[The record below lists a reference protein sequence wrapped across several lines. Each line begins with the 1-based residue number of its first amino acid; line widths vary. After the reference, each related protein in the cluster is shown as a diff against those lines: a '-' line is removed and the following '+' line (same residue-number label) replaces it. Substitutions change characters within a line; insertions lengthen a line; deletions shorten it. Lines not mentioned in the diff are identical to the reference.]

1 MREPHSPQSPVGPG
15 SDRKGASAGPAKD
28 SRAEPTP
35 ASGHVSRSDRLTWA
49 EIRRLALR
57 HRKSLWLANG
67 VAVLATLCTVPVPL
81 LLPLLVDEVLL
92 GHGNAALQWMNHLL
106 PAGWQK
112 PVGYIALMLAFT
124 LSLRLCSLVFNVI
137 QARQFARLSKDIV
150 YRVRLRL
157 IERLKRISL
166 SEYESLGS
174 GTVTT
179 HLVTDLDTLD
189 KFIGETLSKFLVAIL
204 TLAGTATILMWMHWQ
219 LALLILLFNPL
230 VIYATVQL
238 GKRVKS
244 LKKLENDS
252 TSRFTQALTE
262 TLDAIQEIRGGN
274 RQGFFLGRL
283 GLRAREVR
291 DYAIASQWKSDAS
304 GRASG
309 LLFQFGIDI
318 FRAAAMLTVLF
329 SDLSIGQMLAVFS
342 YLWFMIT
349 PVEQL
354 LNLQY
359 AYYAAGGAM
368 TRINEL
374 LARADEPQY
383 AGGVDPFQQRQTVG
397 IDVRGLCFG
406 YGEELVLDQLDLSI
420 LAGEKVAIV
429 GASGGGKSTLVQ
441 LLLGL
446 YTPSA
451 GTIRFGGAT
460 MQEIGLDTLR
470 EHVAVVL
477 QHPSLF
483 NDSIR
488 ANLTMG
494 RERTDDACWNALQIA
509 QLDATVRA
517 LPHGLDSIVGRSG
530 VRLSGGQRQRLAIAR
545 MILANPQVVI
555 LDEATSALD
564 AATEYNLHQAMTHFL
579 QGRTT
584 LIIAHRL
591 SAVKQADRVVVFDGG
606 HVAEDGDHQQL
617 IADGGLYAKLY
628 GHLQQV

>member
-1 MREPHSPQSPVGPG
+1 VLEPSDDNAGKPG
-15 SDRKGASAGPAKD
+15 GSGA
-28 SRAEPTP
+28 
-35 ASGHVSRSDRLTWA
+35 VFDRLSWA
-49 EIRRLALR
+49 EIRRLASR
-57 HRKSLWLANG
+57 HKKALWIANG
-67 VAVLATLCTVPVPL
+67 VAVLATLCTVPIPL

-92 GHGNAALQWMNHLL
+92 GHGDTALKFMNHLL
-106 PAGWQK
+106 PDALEK
-112 PVGYIALMLAFT
+112 PVGYIGLMLLLTFT
-124 LSLRLCSLVFNVI
+124 LRLGALVFNVI
-137 QARQFARLSKDIV
+137 QAKLFARLSKDVV
-150 YRVRLRL
+150 YRVRIRL

-166 SEYESLGS
+166 GEYESLGG

-189 KFIGETLSKFLVAIL
+189 KFIGDTLSRFLVAML
-204 TLAGTATILMWMHWQ
+204 TLTGTASILMWMHWK

-238 GKRVKS
+238 GKRVKH
-244 LKKLENDS
+244 LKKQENDS

-262 TLDAIQEIRGGN
+262 TLDSIQEVRAGN

-283 GLRAREVR
+283 GVRAREVR
-291 DYAIASQWKSDAS
+291 DYAISSQWKSDAS
-304 GRASG
+304 NRASG
-309 LLFQFGIDI
+309 LLFQFGIDV

-342 YLWFMIT
+342 YLWFMIG

-359 AYYAAGGAM
+359 AYYAAGGAL

-374 LARADEPQY
+374 LSRADEPQY
-383 AGGVDPFQQRQTVG
+383 RGGVDPFAGQKTVG
-397 IDVRGLCFG
+397 IEIRRLTFG
-406 YGEELVLDQLDLSI
+406 YGEENILDQMNLSI
-420 LAGEKVAIV
+420 APGEKVAIV

-446 YTPSA
+446 YTA
-451 GTIRFGGAT
+451 QDGTIHFGGASQ
-460 MQEIGLDTLR
+460 QEIGLETIR
-470 EHVAVVL
+470 ENVSVVL
-477 QHPSLF
+477 QHPALF
-483 NDSIR
+483 NDTVR

-494 RERTDDACWNALQIA
+494 RERSDEACWRALEIA
-509 QLDATVRA
+509 QLEPTVRA
-517 LPHGLDSIVGRSG
+517 LPQGLDSIVGRSG

-545 MILANPQVVI
+545 MVLADPRVVI

-564 AATEYNLHQAMTHFL
+564 AATEYSLHQALARFL
-579 QGRTT
+579 NGRTT

-591 SAVKQADRVVVFDGG
+591 SAVKQADRVLVFDGG
-606 HVAEDGDHQQL
+606 KIAEQGDHQQL

-628 GHLQQV
+628 GHLQHI

>member
-1 MREPHSPQSPVGPG
+1 MS
-15 SDRKGASAGPAKD
+15 
-28 SRAEPTP
+28 
-35 ASGHVSRSDRLTWA
+35 WA
-49 EIRRLALR
+49 EVRRLAL
-57 HRKSLWLANG
+57 HHKKSLWIANG
-67 VAVLATLCTVPVPL
+67 VAVLATLCSVPIPL

-92 GHGNAALQWMNHLL
+92 GHGDAALKVMNHFL
-106 PAGWQK
+106 PSMWQQAA
-112 PVGYIALMLAFT
+112 GYIGLMLVVT
-124 LSLRLCSLVFNVI
+124 LTLRCSALCFGVLQSRL
-137 QARQFARLSKDIV
+137 FARLAKDIV
-150 YRVRLRL
+150 YRIRVRL

-166 SEYESLGS
+166 GEYESLGS

-189 KFIGETLSKFLVAIL
+189 KFVGETLSRFLVAML
-204 TLAGTATILMWMHWQ
+204 TLFGTASILMWMHWK

-238 GKRVKS
+238 GKRVKH

-252 TSRFTQALTE
+252 TSRFTQALSE
-262 TLDAIQEIRGGN
+262 TLDAIQEVRAGN
-274 RQGFFLGRL
+274 RQGYFLGRL
-283 GLRAREVR
+283 GLRAQEVR
-291 DYAIASQWKSDAS
+291 NYAVNSQWKTDAS
-304 GRASG
+304 NRASG

-342 YLWFMIT
+342 YLWFMIG

-359 AYYAAGGAM
+359 AYYAAGGALA
-368 TRINEL
+368 RINEL

-383 AGGVDPFQQRQTVG
+383 PGGVDPFKGRDTVG
-397 IDVRGLCFG
+397 IEVQGLSFG
-406 YGEELVLDQLDLSI
+406 YGDELVLDQMNLSI
-420 LAGEKVAIV
+420 LPGEKVAIV

-446 YTPSA
+446 YTPAA
-451 GTIRFGGAT
+451 GTIRFGGST
-460 MQEIGLDTLR
+460 QQEIGLETVR
-470 EHVAVVL
+470 ENVAVVL
-477 QHPSLF
+477 QHPALF
-483 NDSIR
+483 NDSVR

-494 RERTDDACWNALQIA
+494 RIRSDEACWNALDIA
-509 QLDATVRA
+509 QMAATIRA
-517 LPHGLDSIVGRSG
+517 LPDGLDSIVGRSG

-545 MILANPQVVI
+545 MILAEPKVVI

-564 AATEYNLHQAMTHFL
+564 AATEYNLHQAMAKFL
-579 QGRTT
+579 NGRTT

-591 SAVKQADRVVVFDGG
+591 SAVKQADRVLVFDGG
-606 HVAEDGDHQQL
+606 QIAEDGDHRQL

-628 GHLQQV
+628 GNLQQH

>member
-1 MREPHSPQSPVGPG
+1 MP
-15 SDRKGASAGPAKD
+15 
-28 SRAEPTP
+28 
-35 ASGHVSRSDRLTWA
+35 DRLTWA

-57 HRKSLWLANG
+57 HKKALWIANG
-67 VAVLATLCTVPVPL
+67 VAVLATLCSVPIPL

-92 GHGNAALQWMNHLL
+92 GNGDAALKVMNHWL
-106 PAGWQK
+106 PTAWHSAA
-112 PVGYIALMLAFT
+112 GYIGLMLVVT
-124 LSLRLCSLVFNVI
+124 LLLRCGALLFNVL
-137 QARQFARLSKDIV
+137 QARLFSRLAKDIV
-150 YRVRLRL
+150 FRIRLRL

-189 KFIGETLSKFLVAIL
+189 KFVGETLSRFLVAML
-204 TLAGTATILMWMHWQ
+204 TLVGTSAILLWMHWQ

-238 GKRVKS
+238 GKRVKH

-252 TSRFTQALTE
+252 TARFTQALTE
-262 TLDAIQEIRGGN
+262 TLDSIQEVRAGN

-291 DYAIASQWKSDAS
+291 DFAVASQWKSDAS
-304 GRASG
+304 NRASG

-342 YLWFMIT
+342 YLWFMIG

-359 AYYAAGGAM
+359 AYYAADGAV
-368 TRINEL
+368 TRINQL
-374 LARADEPQY
+374 LARSDEPQY
-383 AGGVDPFQQRQTVG
+383 PGGANPFTGRQTVG
-397 IDVRGLCFG
+397 IEVRDLSFS
-406 YGEELVLDQLDLSI
+406 YGDEKVLDHLNLTI
-420 LAGEKVAIV
+420 APGEKVAIV
-429 GASGGGKSTLVQ
+429 GTSGGGKSTLVQ

-446 YTPSA
+446 YTPQSGSIHFA
-451 GTIRFGGAT
+451 GAS
-460 MQEIGLDTLR
+460 QPEIGLQTIR

-477 QHPSLF
+477 QHPALF
-483 NDSIR
+483 NDTVR

-494 RERTDDACWNALQIA
+494 RERTDDACWQALQIA
-509 QLDATVRA
+509 QLDGTIAA
-517 LPHGLDSIVGRSG
+517 LPQGLDSIVGRSG

-545 MILANPQVVI
+545 MVLAEPKVVI

-564 AATEYNLHQAMTHFL
+564 ATTEYNLHHALGKFL
-579 QGRTT
+579 SGRTT

-591 SAVKQADRVVVFDGG
+591 SAVKQADRVLVFDGG
-606 HVAEDGDHQQL
+606 RIAEDGDHQQL
-617 IADGGLYAKLY
+617 IAEGGLYARLY
-628 GHLQQV
+628 GHLQQT

>member
-1 MREPHSPQSPVGPG
+1 MHEESSLKQPR
-15 SDRKGASAGPAKD
+15 
-28 SRAEPTP
+28 
-35 ASGHVSRSDRLTWA
+35 DRLSWA

-57 HRKSLWLANG
+57 HKKALWIANG
-67 VAVLATLCTVPVPL
+67 VAVLATLCSVPIPL

-92 GHGNAALQWMNHLL
+92 GRGDAALRIMDHAL
-106 PAGWQK
+106 PESLQRA
-112 PVGYIALMLAFT
+112 VGYIGLMLVLT
-124 LSLRLCSLVFNVI
+124 LVLRLGALLFNVL
-137 QARQFARLSKDIV
+137 QARLFARLAKDIV
-150 YRVRLRL
+150 YRIRLRL
-157 IERLKRISL
+157 IERLQRISL
-166 SEYESLGS
+166 REYESLGS
-174 GTVTT
+174 GMVTT

-189 KFIGETLSKFLVAIL
+189 KFVGETLSRFLVAAL
-204 TLAGTATILMWMHWQ
+204 TLAGTAGILMWMHWK
-219 LALLILLFNPL
+219 LALLIMLFNPL
-230 VIYATVQL
+230 VIFATVRL
-238 GKRVKS
+238 GKRVKH

-252 TSRFTQALTE
+252 TSRFTQALSE
-262 TLDAIQEIRGGN
+262 TLDAIQEVRAGN

-283 GLRAREVR
+283 GQRAREVR
-291 DYAIASQWKSDAS
+291 DYAVNSQWKSDAS

-359 AYYAAGGAM
+359 AYYAAGGAL

-374 LARADEPQY
+374 LAREDEPHY
-383 AGGVDPFQQRQTVG
+383 PGVVDPFKGRETVG
-397 IDVRGLCFG
+397 IDVRGLSFG
-406 YGEELVLDQLDLSI
+406 YGEDLVLDQLNLSI
-420 LAGEKVAIV
+420 APGEKVAIV

-446 YTPSA
+446 YSA
-451 GTIRFGGAT
+451 QTGTVRFGGST
-460 MQEIGLDTLR
+460 LQEIGLERVR
-470 EHVAVVL
+470 ENVAVVL
-477 QHPSLF
+477 QHPALF

-494 RERTDDACWNALQIA
+494 RDCSDEACWAALEVA
-509 QLDATVRA
+509 QLESTIRA
-517 LPHGLDSIVGRSG
+517 LPEGLDSIVGRSG

-545 MILANPQVVI
+545 MVLSDPKVVI

-564 AATEYNLHQAMTHFL
+564 AATEYNLHQALALFL
-579 QGRTT
+579 RSRTT

-591 SAVKQADRVVVFDGG
+591 SAVKQADRVLVFDGG
-606 HVAEDGDHQQL
+606 RIAEDGDHQQL
-617 IADGGLYAKLY
+617 IAEGGLYAKLY

>member
-1 MREPHSPQSPVGPG
+1 MLDVPG
-15 SDRKGASAGPAKD
+15 SPDPVPGKPHAAG
-28 SRAEPTP
+28 
-35 ASGHVSRSDRLTWA
+35 DRLSWA
-49 EIRRLALR
+49 EIRRLAL
-57 HRKSLWLANG
+57 HHKKNLWSANFI
-67 VAVLATLCTVPVPL
+67 AVLAACCSVPIPL

-92 GHGNAALQWMNHLL
+92 GHGDAALKWMNHLL
-106 PAGWQK
+106 PSNWQ
-112 PVGYIALMLAFT
+112 VAAGYIGLMLALT
-124 LSLRLCSLVFNVI
+124 LCLRLAALAFNVI
-137 QARQFARLSKDIV
+137 QAKLFARLAKDIV
-150 YRVRLRL
+150 YRLRIRL

-166 SEYESLGS
+166 KEYESLGS

-189 KFIGETLSKFLVAIL
+189 KFVGETLSRFLVAML
-204 TLAGTATILMWMHWQ
+204 TLTGTAAILIWMHWQ

-230 VIYATVQL
+230 VIYFTVQL
-238 GKRVKS
+238 GKRVKH

-252 TSRFTQALTE
+252 TARFTQALTE
-262 TLDAIQEIRGGN
+262 TLDAIQEIRASN
-274 RQGFFLGRL
+274 RQGYFLGRL

-291 DYAIASQWKSDAS
+291 DYAVDSQWKSDAS

-342 YLWFMIT
+342 YLWFMIG

-359 AYYAAGGAM
+359 AYYAAGGALS
-368 TRINEL
+368 RLNEL
-374 LARADEPQY
+374 LARDDEPQY
-383 AGGVDPFQQRQTVG
+383 PAASDPFAGRETVG
-397 IDVRGLCFG
+397 IEVRDLRFA
-406 YGEELVLDQLDLSI
+406 YADEPVLENLDLSI
-420 LAGEKVAIV
+420 APGEKVAIV

-446 YTPSA
+446 YSAQA
-451 GTIRFGGAT
+451 GTIRFGGASL
-460 MQEIGLDTLR
+460 QEIGLETLR
-470 EHVAVVL
+470 ENVAVVL

-483 NDSIR
+483 NDTVR

-494 RERTDDACWNALQIA
+494 RDSSDDACWQALRIA
-509 QLDATVRA
+509 QLDATIAA
-517 LPHGLDSIVGRSG
+517 LPQGLDSVVGRSG

-545 MILANPQVVI
+545 MVLAEPKVVI

-564 AATEYNLHQAMTHFL
+564 AATEYNLHLALARFL
-579 QGRTT
+579 SGRTT

-591 SAVKQADRVVVFDGG
+591 SAVKQADRVLVFDGG

-617 IADGGLYAKLY
+617 IAEGGLYAKLY
-628 GHLQQV
+628 GHLQQS

>member
-1 MREPHSPQSPVGPG
+1 MLDLPG
-15 SDRKGASAGPAKD
+15 SPDPLPGPAT
-28 SRAEPTP
+28 AP
-35 ASGHVSRSDRLTWA
+35 VDRLSWA
-49 EIRRLALR
+49 EIRRLAL
-57 HRKSLWLANG
+57 HHKKALWTANG
-67 VAVLATLCTVPVPL
+67 VAVLAAFCSVPIPL

-92 GHGNAALQWMNHLL
+92 GHGDAALKWMNNFL
-106 PAGWQK
+106 PGSWQ
-112 PVGYIALMLAFT
+112 VAAGYIGLMLVVT
-124 LSLRLCSLVFNVI
+124 LTLRCAALAFNVV
-137 QARQFARLSKDIV
+137 QAKLFAGLAKDIV
-150 YRVRLRL
+150 YRLRIRL

-189 KFIGETLSKFLVAIL
+189 KFVGETLSRFLVAML
-204 TLAGTATILMWMHWQ
+204 TLCGTAGILMWMHWK

-230 VIYATVQL
+230 VIFATVQL
-238 GKRVKS
+238 GKRVKH

-262 TLDAIQEIRGGN
+262 TLDAIQEVRAGN
-274 RQGFFLGRL
+274 RQGYFLGRL
-283 GLRAREVR
+283 GLRAQEVR
-291 DYAIASQWKSDAS
+291 NYAVASQWKSDAS

-342 YLWFMIT
+342 YLWFMIG

-359 AYYAAGGAM
+359 AYYAAGGALS
-368 TRINEL
+368 RLNEL
-374 LARADEPQY
+374 LARKDEPQY
-383 AGGVDPFQQRQTVG
+383 PGGADPFKGQTTVG
-397 IDVRGLCFG
+397 IEVRGLRFA
-406 YGEELVLDQLDLSI
+406 YGEEPVLDNLNLSI
-420 LAGEKVAIV
+420 APGEKVAIV

-446 YTPSA
+446 YTAQA

-460 MQEIGLDTLR
+460 LQEIGLETLR
-470 EHVAVVL
+470 EQVAVVL

-483 NDSIR
+483 NDTVR

-494 RERTDDACWNALQIA
+494 RDSSDDACWNALRIA
-509 QLDATVRA
+509 QLDATIAA
-517 LPHGLDSIVGRSG
+517 LPQGLDSVVGRSG

-545 MILANPQVVI
+545 MILAEPKVVI

-564 AATEYNLHQAMTHFL
+564 AATEYNLHEAMARFL
-579 QGRTT
+579 SDRTT

-591 SAVKQADRVVVFDGG
+591 SAVKQADRVLVFDGG

-617 IADGGLYAKLY
+617 IAEGGLYAKLY
-628 GHLQQV
+628 GHLQQS

>member
-1 MREPHSPQSPVGPG
+1 VLEQPSISPQ
-15 SDRKGASAGPAKD
+15 R
-28 SRAEPTP
+28 T
-35 ASGHVSRSDRLTWA
+35 DRLSWA

-57 HRKSLWLANG
+57 HKKALWIANG
-67 VAVLATLCTVPVPL
+67 VAVLATLCSVPIPL

-92 GHGNAALQWMNHLL
+92 GHGDSALKIMNRFL
-106 PAGWQK
+106 PEGLQK
-112 PVGYIALMLAFT
+112 AVGYIGLMLLIT
-124 LSLRLCSLVFNVI
+124 LSLRVGALVFNVL
-137 QARQFARLSKDIV
+137 QARLFARLAKDIV
-150 YRVRLRL
+150 YRIRIRL

-189 KFIGETLSKFLVAIL
+189 KFVGETLSRFLVAML
-204 TLAGTATILMWMHWQ
+204 TLAGTAGILVWMHWK

-230 VIYATVQL
+230 VVYATVKL
-238 GKRVKS
+238 GKRVKH

-262 TLDAIQEIRGGN
+262 TLDAIQEVRAGN

-283 GLRAREVR
+283 GMRAQEVR
-291 DYAIASQWKSDAS
+291 DYAVTSQWKSDAS

-342 YLWFMIT
+342 YLWFMIS

-359 AYYAAGGAM
+359 AFYAAGGAL

-383 AGGVDPFQQRQTVG
+383 AGGVDPFTGHETVG
-397 IDVRGLCFG
+397 IDVRGLTFG
-406 YGEELVLDQLDLSI
+406 YGEEPVLDQLNLSI
-420 LAGEKVAIV
+420 APGEKVAIV

-446 YTPSA
+446 YTARS
-451 GTIRFGGAT
+451 GSIRFGGAT
-460 MQEIGLDTLR
+460 QQEIGLETVR
-470 EHVAVVL
+470 ENVAVVL
-477 QHPSLF
+477 QHPALF
-483 NDSIR
+483 NDTVR

-494 RERTDDACWNALQIA
+494 RERSDEACWRALEIA
-509 QLDATVRA
+509 QLENTIRM
-517 LPHGLDSIVGRSG
+517 LPQGLDSIVGRSG

-545 MILANPQVVI
+545 MVLADPKVVI

-564 AATEYNLHQAMTHFL
+564 AATEYNLHKALSHFL
-579 QGRTT
+579 KGRTT

-591 SAVKQADRVVVFDGG
+591 SAVKQADRVLVFDGG
-606 HVAEDGDHQQL
+606 RIAEDGDHQQL

-628 GHLQQV
+628 GYLQQI

>member
-1 MREPHSPQSPVGPG
+1 VPNS
-15 SDRKGASAGPAKD
+15 ASVP
-28 SRAEPTP
+28 
-35 ASGHVSRSDRLTWA
+35 DRLTWA

-57 HRKSLWLANG
+57 HKKALWIANG
-67 VAVLATLCTVPVPL
+67 VAVLATLCSVPIPL

-92 GHGNAALQWMNHLL
+92 GNGDGALKIMNHWL
-106 PAGWQK
+106 PTAWQSAA
-112 PVGYIALMLAFT
+112 GYIGLMLVIT
-124 LSLRLCSLVFNVI
+124 LVLRCGALLFNVL
-137 QARQFARLSKDIV
+137 QARLFSRLAKDIV
-150 YRVRLRL
+150 FRIRLRL

-166 SEYESLGS
+166 AEYESLGS

-189 KFIGETLSKFLVAIL
+189 KFVGETLSRFLVAML
-204 TLAGTATILMWMHWQ
+204 TLLGTSAILLWMHWQ

-238 GKRVKS
+238 GKRVKH

-252 TSRFTQALTE
+252 TARFTQALTE
-262 TLDAIQEIRGGN
+262 TLDSIQEVRAGN

-291 DYAIASQWKSDAS
+291 DFAVASQWKSDAS
-304 GRASG
+304 NRASG

-342 YLWFMIT
+342 YLWFMIG

-359 AYYAAGGAM
+359 AYYAADGAV
-368 TRINEL
+368 TRINQL
-374 LARADEPQY
+374 LARSDEPQY
-383 AGGVDPFQQRQTVG
+383 PGGANPFVGRQTVG
-397 IDVRGLCFG
+397 IEVRDLSFS
-406 YGEELVLDQLDLSI
+406 YGEEKVLDHLNLTI
-420 LAGEKVAIV
+420 APGEKVAIV
-429 GASGGGKSTLVQ
+429 GTSGGGKSTLVQ

-446 YTPSA
+446 YTPQA
-451 GTIRFGGAT
+451 GSIHFADAS
-460 MQEIGLDTLR
+460 QPEIGLQTIR

-477 QHPSLF
+477 QHPALF
-483 NDSIR
+483 NDTVR

-494 RERTDDACWNALQIA
+494 RERTDEACWHALEIA
-509 QLDATVRA
+509 QLDGTIHA
-517 LPHGLDSIVGRSG
+517 LPQGLDSILGRSG

-545 MILANPQVVI
+545 MVLAEPKVVI

-564 AATEYNLHQAMTHFL
+564 AATEYNLHHALGKFL
-579 QGRTT
+579 SGRTT

-591 SAVKQADRVVVFDGG
+591 SAVKQADRVLVFDGG
-606 HVAEDGDHQQL
+606 RIAEDGDHQQL
-617 IADGGLYAKLY
+617 IAEGGLYAKLY
-628 GHLQQV
+628 GHLQQT

>member
-1 MREPHSPQSPVGPG
+1 VLEPSDDNAGKPG
-15 SDRKGASAGPAKD
+15 GSGA
-28 SRAEPTP
+28 
-35 ASGHVSRSDRLTWA
+35 VFDRLSWA
-49 EIRRLALR
+49 EIRRLASR
-57 HRKSLWLANG
+57 HKKALWIANG
-67 VAVLATLCTVPVPL
+67 VAVLATLCTVPIPL

-92 GHGNAALQWMNHLL
+92 GHGDTALKFMNHLL
-106 PAGWQK
+106 PDALEK
-112 PVGYIALMLAFT
+112 PVGYIGLMLLLTFT
-124 LSLRLCSLVFNVI
+124 LRLGALVFNVI
-137 QARQFARLSKDIV
+137 QAKLFARLSKDVV
-150 YRVRLRL
+150 YRVRIRL

-166 SEYESLGS
+166 GEYESLGG

-189 KFIGETLSKFLVAIL
+189 KFIGDTLSRFLVAML
-204 TLAGTATILMWMHWQ
+204 TLTGTASILMWMHWK

-238 GKRVKS
+238 GKRVKH
-244 LKKLENDS
+244 LKKQENDS

-262 TLDAIQEIRGGN
+262 TLDSIQEVRAGN

-283 GLRAREVR
+283 GVRAREVR
-291 DYAIASQWKSDAS
+291 DYAISSQWKSDAS
-304 GRASG
+304 NRASG
-309 LLFQFGIDI
+309 LLFQFGIDV

-342 YLWFMIT
+342 YLWFMIG

-359 AYYAAGGAM
+359 AYYAAGGAL

-374 LARADEPQY
+374 LSRADEPQY
-383 AGGVDPFQQRQTVG
+383 RGGVDPFAGQKTVG
-397 IDVRGLCFG
+397 IEIRGLTFG
-406 YGEELVLDQLDLSI
+406 YGEENILDQMNLSI
-420 LAGEKVAIV
+420 APGEKVAIV

-446 YTPSA
+446 YTAQA
-451 GTIRFGGAT
+451 GTIHFGGASQ
-460 MQEIGLDTLR
+460 QEIGLETIR
-470 EHVAVVL
+470 ENVSVVL
-477 QHPSLF
+477 QHPALF
-483 NDSIR
+483 NDTVR

-494 RERTDDACWNALQIA
+494 RERSDEACWRALEIA
-509 QLDATVRA
+509 QLEPTVRA
-517 LPHGLDSIVGRSG
+517 LSQGLDSIVGRSG

-545 MILANPQVVI
+545 MVLADPRVVI

-564 AATEYNLHQAMTHFL
+564 AATEYSLHQALARFL
-579 QGRTT
+579 NGRTT

-591 SAVKQADRVVVFDGG
+591 SAVKQADRVLVFDGG
-606 HVAEDGDHQQL
+606 KIAEQGDHQQL

-628 GHLQQV
+628 GHLQHI

>member
-1 MREPHSPQSPVGPG
+1 MHEESSLKQPR
-15 SDRKGASAGPAKD
+15 
-28 SRAEPTP
+28 
-35 ASGHVSRSDRLTWA
+35 DRLSWA

-57 HRKSLWLANG
+57 HKKALWIANG
-67 VAVLATLCTVPVPL
+67 VAVLATLCSVPIPL

-92 GHGNAALQWMNHLL
+92 GRGDAALRIMDHAL
-106 PAGWQK
+106 PESLQK
-112 PVGYIALMLAFT
+112 AVGYIGLMLVLT
-124 LSLRLCSLVFNVI
+124 LVLRLGALLFNVL
-137 QARQFARLSKDIV
+137 QARLFARLAKDIV
-150 YRVRLRL
+150 YRIRLRL
-157 IERLKRISL
+157 IERLQRISL
-166 SEYESLGS
+166 REYESLGS
-174 GTVTT
+174 GMVTT

-189 KFIGETLSKFLVAIL
+189 KFVGETLSRFLVAAL
-204 TLAGTATILMWMHWQ
+204 TLAGTAGILMWMHWK
-219 LALLILLFNPL
+219 LALLIMLFNPL
-230 VIYATVQL
+230 VIFATVRL
-238 GKRVKS
+238 GKRVKH

-252 TSRFTQALTE
+252 TSRFTQALSE
-262 TLDAIQEIRGGN
+262 TLDAIQEVRAGN

-283 GLRAREVR
+283 GQRAREVR
-291 DYAIASQWKSDAS
+291 DYAVNSQWKSDAS

-359 AYYAAGGAM
+359 AYYAAGGAL

-374 LARADEPQY
+374 LAREDEPHY
-383 AGGVDPFQQRQTVG
+383 PGVVDPFKGRETVG
-397 IDVRGLCFG
+397 IDVRGLSFG
-406 YGEELVLDQLDLSI
+406 YGEDLVLDQLNLSI
-420 LAGEKVAIV
+420 APGEKVAIV

-446 YTPSA
+446 YSA
-451 GTIRFGGAT
+451 QTGTVRFGGST
-460 MQEIGLDTLR
+460 LQEIGLERVR
-470 EHVAVVL
+470 ENVAVVL
-477 QHPSLF
+477 QHPALF

-494 RERTDDACWNALQIA
+494 RDCSDEACWAALEVA
-509 QLDATVRA
+509 QLESTIRA
-517 LPHGLDSIVGRSG
+517 LPEGLDSIVGRSG

-545 MILANPQVVI
+545 MVLSDPKVVI

-564 AATEYNLHQAMTHFL
+564 AATEYNLHQALALFL
-579 QGRTT
+579 RSRTT

-591 SAVKQADRVVVFDGG
+591 SAVKQADRVLVFDGG
-606 HVAEDGDHQQL
+606 RIAEDGDHQQL
-617 IADGGLYAKLY
+617 IAEGGLYAKLY

>member
-1 MREPHSPQSPVGPG
+1 MET
-15 SDRKGASAGPAKD
+15 SDRAVVEGGAG
-28 SRAEPTP
+28 R
-35 ASGHVSRSDRLTWA
+35 GDRLDWA
-49 EIRRLALR
+49 QIRRLALT
-57 HRKSLWLANG
+57 HKKALWIANG
-67 VAVLATLCTVPVPL
+67 VAVLAVLCSVPIPL

-92 GHGNAALQWMNHLL
+92 GKGNGALLFMNHFL
-106 PAGWQK
+106 PESLHK
-112 PVGYIALMLAFT
+112 PVGYIGLMLLTT
-124 LSLRLCSLVFNVI
+124 LCLRLGALLFNVI
-137 QARQFARLSKDIV
+137 QARLFAGLSKDIV
-150 YRVRLRL
+150 YRIRVRL

-166 SEYESLGS
+166 GEYESLGS
-174 GTVTT
+174 GTVTA

-189 KFIGETLSKFLVAIL
+189 KFVGETLSKFLVAML
-204 TLAGTATILMWMHWQ
+204 TLTGTAAILVWMHWQ

-230 VIYATVQL
+230 VIYATVKL
-238 GKRVKS
+238 GKRVKH

-262 TLDAIQEIRGGN
+262 TLDAIQEIRAGN
-274 RQGFFLGRL
+274 RQGYFLGLL
-283 GLRAREVR
+283 GGRAREVR
-291 DYAIASQWKSDAS
+291 DYAVSSQWKSDAS

-329 SDLSIGQMLAVFS
+329 SDLSIGHMLAVFS
-342 YLWFMIT
+342 YLWFMIG

-359 AYYAAGGAM
+359 AFYAAGGAL

-374 LARADEPQY
+374 LARADEPRY
-383 AGGVDPFQQRQTVG
+383 EARINPFLGRKTVG

-406 YGEELVLDQLDLSI
+406 YHEEPVLDHLDLSI
-420 LAGEKVAIV
+420 TAGEKVAIV

-446 YTPSA
+446 YSA
-451 GTIRFGGAT
+451 RAGSIRFGGAT
-460 MQEIGLDTLR
+460 LEEIGLETVR

-477 QHPSLF
+477 QHPALF
-483 NDSIR
+483 NDTVR
-488 ANLTMG
+488 ANLSMG
-494 RERTDDACWNALQIA
+494 RERSDEACWQALEIA
-509 QLDATVRA
+509 QLDDTIRA
-517 LPHGLDSIVGRSG
+517 LPQGLDSVVGRSG

-545 MILANPQVVI
+545 MVLADPKVVI

-564 AATEYNLHQAMTHFL
+564 AATEYNLHQALNRFL
-579 QGRTT
+579 MGRTT

-591 SAVKQADRVVVFDGG
+591 SAVKQADRVLVFDGG
-606 HVAEDGDHQQL
+606 RIAEDGDHQQL
-617 IADGGLYAKLY
+617 IAEGGLYARLY